1 MTDQVTVKDQKLR
14 DQHWVKLGK
23 KLVKANKVSI
33 IETDGIDNEISYKVI
48 DSVKLTDESTFDDE
62 YFKTVKVIGNKIHCE
77 ITCSQFKW
85 ERNRHPNCKHVQAVM
100 LFENKK
106 FKTIIPIEW
115 EILFLQSNL
124 KTKNT
129 TANYL
134 KESIMQK
141 QLKLNEIAKSTI
153 KIQKEIL
160 ELTEQSNA

>member
-1 MTDQVTVKDQKLR
+1 MTDQVTVQDQKLR
-14 DQHWVKLGK
+14 DEQWIKLAK
-23 KLVKANKVSI
+23 KLVKANKV
-33 IETDGIDNEISYKVI
+33 TKVISDFSVKPNQFTYKVI
-48 DSVKLTDESTFDDE
+48 DSVKLTDESSFNNDE

-100 LFENKK
+100 LFIDKK
-106 FKTIIPIEW
+106 FKTIIPTEW
-115 EILFLQSNL
+115 EILFLKSKLETQNR
-124 KTKNT
+124 

-153 KIQKEIL
+153 ALKKMIKEL
-160 ELTEQSNA
+160 KK